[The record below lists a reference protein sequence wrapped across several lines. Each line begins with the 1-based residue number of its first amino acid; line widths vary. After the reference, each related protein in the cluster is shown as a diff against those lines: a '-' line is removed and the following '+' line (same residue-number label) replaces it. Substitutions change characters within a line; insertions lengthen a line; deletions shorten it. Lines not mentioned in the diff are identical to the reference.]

1 MGVCDVCHVYSHFP
15 PSRKVYRLR
24 NSANKT
30 EAACVDLRST
40 NKYLYGAKALDQ
52 LVREYNDNIPT
63 RNLHFLMGTMA
74 SHPRTFIIIGLLRS
88 GFDPQELARQ
98 GHLF

>member
-1 MGVCDVCHVYSHFP
+1 MQAA
-15 PSRKVYRLR
+15 YRHYKHR
-24 NSANKT
+24 
-30 EAACVDLRST
+30 
-40 NKYLYGAKALDQ
+40 YGAKALDQ

-74 SHPRTFIIIGLLRS
+74 SHPRTFIIIGLLHS